1 MVTGLVFTLLIAV
14 SSGQRQIWRYPV
26 TKKPRPGC
34 DTDAGQIIPGEE
46 PDSVSFSFLLHRTL
60 RDKSSVIIYGPY
72 QSGLSQ
78 PFCTRNLSKF
88 IETVM
93 MRDTNVDVSILQAI

>member
-1 MVTGLVFTLLIAV
+1 MHTHIDFQYAKMVTGLVFTLLIAV

-72 QSGLSQ
+72 LGTLFEQAEEGSL
-78 PFCTRNLSKF
+78 TRS
-88 IETVM
+88 
-93 MRDTNVDVSILQAI
+93 